1 MFFNVDVV
9 DAHVAEDSS
18 SQIGAVRA
26 AGGWGNGDR
35 FRIDFGMTV
44 LHATSSTPTRM
55 FTPDE
60 QFFLD
65 PDCDMTEVPVPI
77 PGNIEGE
84 TGYQCTTRGDC
95 HLIVLDDDTGKLY
108 EMWKANIKSSLQFE
122 GGCVAIWDTRKSYGT
137 TLRGDQC
144 ASADGAGFPI
154 APMLFDADEVAAG
167 TIDHA
172 IRFVLP
178 NDRIRQGFVR
188 PATHAAYT
196 SGALGAPHYG
206 VHFRLRA
213 DYPIDSL
220 PSEGAKV
227 VARAMQKYGMYHAD
241 GGEYALTA
249 ASDRFTTAKWQGLL
263 GADDLAALTVE
274 DFEVVDH
281 GAMHEITNDC
291 MR

>member
-188 PATHAAYT
+188 PGRHRPRRRRHMPPTRAAPSARRTTAST
-196 SGALGAPHYG
+196 SGSAPTI
-206 VHFRLRA
+206 RSTR
-213 DYPIDSL
+213 SR
-220 PSEGAKV
+220 
-227 VARAMQKYGMYHAD
+227 ARARRSSRGRCRSTACITP
-241 GGEYALTA
+241 TA
-249 ASDRFTTAKWQGLL
+249 ASTP
-263 GADDLAALTVE
+263 
-274 DFEVVDH
+274 
-281 GAMHEITNDC
+281 
-291 MR
+291 